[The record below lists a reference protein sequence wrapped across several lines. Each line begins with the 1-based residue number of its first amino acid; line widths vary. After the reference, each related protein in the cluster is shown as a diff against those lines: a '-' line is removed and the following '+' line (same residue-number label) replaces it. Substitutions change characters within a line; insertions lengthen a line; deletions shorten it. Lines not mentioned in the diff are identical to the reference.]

1 MDQAQSYFQKFI
13 DMLVEYTPKVV
24 GAIIVMLI
32 GMWVIGRLTKW
43 MRKSLDST
51 SLSIELKNFL
61 SSIVRVLLLI
71 LLLFSVA
78 GMVGI
83 QTTSFI
89 AIFGAATLAIG
100 MALQGSLGN
109 FASGVMVML
118 FQPYKIG
125 DVVEFAGVV
134 GEVMD
139 IQIFNTIL
147 KTPQGKTIIVPNTI
161 ATSDKIT
168 NYTTEG
174 AIRVDTLVNIG
185 YDENLDEVRKV
196 LLDYLN
202 NNPLVLKDPG
212 ANVAVSSYED
222 YYMKLGV
229 YAFTDP
235 KDYWDTY
242 FKIRNEL
249 KGVLGGHGIKVAYP
263 IGMQEGKI
271 TA

>member
-1 MDQAQSYFQKFI
+1 MDQARGYFEQLVQ
-13 DMLVEYTPKVV
+13 MLIEYAPKVI
-24 GAIIVMLI
+24 GAIVVLLI

-43 MRKSLDST
+43 VRKSMDKSGL
-51 SLSIELKNFL
+51 SLELKNFL
-61 SSIVRVLLLI
+61 ASIVRVVMLL

-118 FQPYKIG
+118 FRPYKIG

-139 IQIFNTIL
+139 IQVFNTIL
-147 KTPQGKTIIVPNTI
+147 KTPQGKTIIVPNSI

-168 NYTTEG
+168 NYTTDG

-185 YDENLDEVRKV
+185 YDEDLGKVRKV

-202 NNPLVLKDPG
+202 NNELVLNDP
-212 ANVAVSSYED
+212 APNVAVSSYED
-222 YYMKLGV
+222 YYMKVGV
-229 YAFTDP
+229 FAFTDP

-249 KGVLGGHGIKVAYP
+249 KGVLGSQGIKVAYP